1 MKRLQLAGFAVITVL
16 ACAPLASSQ
25 VSDKQPGV
33 TIAVDEATF
42 SEKQKAKVRLR
53 VENKTGQAINDERT
67 SVNFYL
73 SAFGTDLSRCTI
85 TDCFNTYVFLSKKL
99 RGGQVAESE
108 IDLAGLRWRPLI
120 SAYGQGWLRNMF
132 KVVPPGE
139 YYLFVR
145 ISSRPDKGDTRTIET
160 SSNAILIKVNG
171 QR

>member
-1 MKRLQLAGFAVITVL
+1 MKRLQPTGFLVLTVL
-16 ACAPLASSQ
+16 ACASQALSQ
-25 VSDKQPGV
+25 VSDKPLRL
-33 TIAVDEATF
+33 TIAVGEVTF

-67 SVNFYL
+67 SIKFYL
-73 SAFGTDLSRCTI
+73 SAYGTDLRMCKI
-85 TDCFNTYVFLSKKL
+85 TDCFSTYLFLSKKL
-99 RGGQVAESE
+99 RSGRVAESE
-108 IDLAGLRWRPLI
+108 VDLAGLRWRPLI
-120 SAYGQGWLRNMF
+120 SAFSEGWPRNMF

-145 ISSRPDKGDTRTIET
+145 IISQSGKGDTRTIDA